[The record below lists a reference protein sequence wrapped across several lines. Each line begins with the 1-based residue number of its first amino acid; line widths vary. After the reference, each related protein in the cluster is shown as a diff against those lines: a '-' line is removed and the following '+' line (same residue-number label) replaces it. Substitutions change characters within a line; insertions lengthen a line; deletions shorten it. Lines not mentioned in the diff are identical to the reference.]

1 MKVDRRWNTR
11 VPKVLQCKEAVP
23 WHARTQAVGTDLNPN
38 AFVRELI
45 RRLSDTAKNP
55 AILREEIATK
65 TMNACVMATVATA
78 VLQKVL
84 LLLYLIVTWLHIHT
98 YRYCGVLIIRSLQR
112 DSRGYFVPQ
121 RKCLIG
127 RRATTWHCQ
136 IQNGGNTSIVCLFQW
151 KEG

>member
-45 RRLSDTAKNP
+45 RKLSDTAKNP
-55 AILREEIATK
+55 AILREEIAIK

-78 VLQKVL
+78 VWQKVL
-84 LLLYLIVTWLHIHT
+84 LFLYLIVTWLYIHR
-98 YRYCGVLIIRSLQR
+98 YCYCGVLVISSLR
-112 DSRGYFVPQ
+112 HDSRGYFDVTATGHACSYVSVKQPQ
-121 RKCLIG
+121 PRPSCSKL
-127 RRATTWHCQ
+127 
-136 IQNGGNTSIVCLFQW
+136 S
-151 KEG
+151 